1 MENKVIN
8 KPEAEKQKVVIEL
21 DYCRKVC
28 DGCYSGTKFFTGLNH
43 EDEASKWVDEM
54 YKLPQVLTCKQQAVE
69 NKDITIVD
77 ILFLHTEN

>member
-43 EDEASKWVDEM
+43 EDEAFRWVDEM
-54 YKLPQVLTCKQQAVE
+54 YKLSQVLTCHQQPVE

-77 ILFLHTEN
+77 ILFLNL